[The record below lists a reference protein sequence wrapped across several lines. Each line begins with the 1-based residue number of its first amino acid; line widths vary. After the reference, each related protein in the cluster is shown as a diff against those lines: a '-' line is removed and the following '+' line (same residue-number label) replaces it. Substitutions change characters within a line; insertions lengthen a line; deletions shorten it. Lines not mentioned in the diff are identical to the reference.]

1 MNRFLLLSFI
11 TLSLSSSAHA
21 IQDAQE
27 LLFDDP
33 VITETTEPVS
43 PQVYQYILQNRRTAK
58 AEKQQAPQFQA
69 LDLNSMQGFGSGIGK
84 AFDFFGD
91 IVNLGKLAWEII
103 DANRPVASLNSDWA
117 NAIPRGTESWKDLSG
132 WSMPQSKTFNIDYKN
147 KFGGNVASFKY
158 QLIYSHGGNI
168 KGIGRYLANIT
179 VIPAYISVKFGF
191 KLNATATVPQV
202 TNVGSYEM
210 PVAGAQVLMKW
221 RLDSLIQSQQVT
233 KLYSLTGSGDY
244 KEVNP

>member
-1 MNRFLLLSFI
+1 
-11 TLSLSSSAHA
+11 
-21 IQDAQE
+21 
-27 LLFDDP
+27 
-33 VITETTEPVS
+33 
-43 PQVYQYILQNRRTAK
+43 
-58 AEKQQAPQFQA
+58 
-69 LDLNSMQGFGSGIGK
+69 
-84 AFDFFGD
+84 
-91 IVNLGKLAWEII
+91 
-103 DANRPVASLNSDWA
+103 
-117 NAIPRGTESWKDLSG
+117 
-132 WSMPQSKTFNIDYKN
+132 
-147 KFGGNVASFKY
+147 
-158 QLIYSHGGNI
+158 LIYSHGGNI